1 MFLGLQWYWWLGI
14 AAVVLVSAPLK
25 IWFLKRWNR
34 RQREQTGTPSLL
46 LWVERSK
53 IIEIIQSAQIGV
65 QVGKLKQ

>member
-34 RQREQTGTPSLL
+34 RQREQRENKP
-46 LWVERSK
+46 
-53 IIEIIQSAQIGV
+53 
-65 QVGKLKQ
+65 GKWGEEE